1 MSLSSARN
9 KFEEVAKTSMEHDIK
24 RLAEGLVQLAQ
35 GISGS
40 ITKLEND
47 LAAIKNR
54 VNSIR

>member
-1 MSLSSARN
+1 MD
-9 KFEEVAKTSMEHDIK
+9 HDIK

-35 GISGS
+35 GISNNM
-40 ITKLEND
+40 TKLESD

>member
-1 MSLSSARN
+1 MSSSSARN
-9 KFEEVAKTSMEHDIK
+9 KFEEVAKTSIDHDIK
-24 RLAEGLVQLAQ
+24 RLADGLVQLAQ

-40 ITKLEND
+40 ITKLDSD